1 MTRQIAH
8 LHNAA
13 RALSSPCLAKISFV
27 IFDIVV
33 KNKSNVVWRGM
44 YSYRQRYAS
53 SQWSKCCGLTRLRLA
68 SPQQI
73 LTTVMTRIVVDKS
86 TYHAKPHSIC

>member
-1 MTRQIAH
+1 MLSEFAKVFDGKVWRVQIAH

-33 KNKSNVVWRGM
+33 KNKSNVV
-44 YSYRQRYAS
+44 
-53 SQWSKCCGLTRLRLA
+53 
-68 SPQQI
+68 
-73 LTTVMTRIVVDKS
+73 
-86 TYHAKPHSIC
+86 

>member
-1 MTRQIAH
+1 MLSEFAKVFEWKVSRLQIAH

-27 IFDIVV
+27 IFD
-33 KNKSNVVWRGM
+33 S
-44 YSYRQRYAS
+44 
-53 SQWSKCCGLTRLRLA
+53 LA
-68 SPQQI
+68 WVHNI
-73 LTTVMTRIVVDKS
+73 LTTVMMRIVVDKS